1 MWSGWWFLIYIA
13 FKVCPVKF
21 SSLCSKHIKLMK
33 PPPPKNAS
41 LFWRLLTFPSLLISP
56 HERMTLHM
64 CGFVS
69 GDCILC
75 SLCERTYS
83 VLPLHSKKNER
94 GSIGVN
100 LALLSFPQPL
110 YMCNY
115 IPPLIENRALPQ
127 SSRNKE
133 LLFPLCVYLHV
144 CVATTA
150 SYPWVFPLILSSRLI
165 PYGKLITD
173 WLGSCPCNKSRTSLR
188 FCFEILMETGL
199 RTITMLFSVCISWA
213 QSRLWDSEWA
223 LELFLWVMTVC
234 SAHE

>member
-1 MWSGWWFLIYIA
+1 M
-13 FKVCPVKF
+13 P
-21 SSLCSKHIKLMK
+21 LCFGI
-33 PPPPKNAS
+33 
-41 LFWRLLTFPSLLISP
+41 
-56 HERMTLHM
+56 
-64 CGFVS
+64 C
-69 GDCILC
+69 
-75 SLCERTYS
+75 
-83 VLPLHSKKNER
+83 LHSHHSSSPRMNEWLCICVDLCQMIVYFVLCVSARTVCCLCTRKNER